1 MGIMVNGLKLV
12 RGGTHYCYALLV
24 LNPEPLGTQ
33 TPAEKRRN

>member
-1 MGIMVNGLKLV
+1 MGIMVNRLKLV
-12 RGGTHYCYALLV
+12 RGGTHYALLV